1 MEKRTRV
8 VATFIMAVLLVMILY
23 NFSDWFSKTTG
34 YLVKDSPENDLA
46 ICLAKEGSKLYGS
59 KTCPDCRKQKE
70 IFGEI
75 AFDFLNY
82 IECSSNPQA
91 CSEIKSVPAW
101 NISGNIYYGVKNL
114 DELRILSGCDY
125 K

>member
-1 MEKRTRV
+1 M

-23 NFSDWFSKTTG
+23 NFTDWFSKTTG

-46 ICLAKEGSKLYGS
+46 RCLAKDGAELYGS

-70 IFGEI
+70 TFGEI

-82 IECSSNPQA
+82 IECSSNPA
-91 CSEIKSVPAW
+91 ECSELKSLPAW
-101 NISGNIYYGVKNL
+101 NISGNIHYGVKNL
-114 DELRILSGCDY
+114 DELRILSGCGY